1 MRTGVITQPKP
12 PVAAASAAWRHAA
25 LHVRGR
31 LRARG
36 VQGALVGLDRIV
48 QGTRGQATAAGIA
61 LFMHNLHAAGLTLEE
76 IRDETHIA
84 LNGIADTTLDAMT
97 KPAA

>member
-1 MRTGVITQPKP
+1 MKTGGITRPKA

-25 LHVRGR
+25 LHVRGK

-48 QGTRGQATAAGIA
+48 QGTRGQATATGVA
-61 LFMHNLHAAGLTLEE
+61 LFMHNLQAAGLTLEE
-76 IRDETHIA
+76 IRNETHVA
-84 LNGIADTTLDAMT
+84 LNALADTTLDAMT
-97 KPAA
+97 NPAA